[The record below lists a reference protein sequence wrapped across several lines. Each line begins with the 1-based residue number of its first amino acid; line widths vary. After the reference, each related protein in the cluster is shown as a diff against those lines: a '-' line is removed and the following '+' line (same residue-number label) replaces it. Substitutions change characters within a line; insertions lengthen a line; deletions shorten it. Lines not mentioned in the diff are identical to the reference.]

1 MILLM
6 STVSF
11 VPSRMSLGK
20 TIHVLITQSTFQ
32 VHMHQCS
39 WSHSAPLWT
48 FLGNSWPICVPGLYL
63 LWSLYQIIASLVKGV
78 KCIHHPSLPT
88 HAEVTMSDDI
98 SDFSRIDGGCL
109 LGWMLCFSTC
119 FLAALSHKNPP
130 GTVPIPNQQG
140 VNTTPNPT
148 WQERLCQ
155 EQIRGKTESP
165 ALRGHSGAV
174 AWPASNQRKSSWGC
188 NTHTRYHQHP
198 TMGR

>member
-1 MILLM
+1 MHTKVRVCMILLM

-11 VPSRMSLGK
+11 VPSRTSLGK

-119 FLAALSHKNPP
+119 FLAALSINDFL
-130 GTVPIPNQQG
+130 GLLFFWLCASANTLTIP
-140 VNTTPNPT
+140 
-148 WQERLCQ
+148 WALCSLPWYMFQ
-155 EQIRGKTESP
+155 WSCFQ
-165 ALRGHSGAV
+165 
-174 AWPASNQRKSSWGC
+174 W
-188 NTHTRYHQHP
+188 
-198 TMGR
+198 